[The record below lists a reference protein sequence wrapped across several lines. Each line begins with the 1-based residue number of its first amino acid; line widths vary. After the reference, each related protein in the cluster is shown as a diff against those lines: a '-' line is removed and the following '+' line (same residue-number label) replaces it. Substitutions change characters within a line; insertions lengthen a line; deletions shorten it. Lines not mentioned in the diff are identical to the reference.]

1 MLSCKKSSIQT
12 HIKERLKRKAA
23 IEMDIVTLRAYDKE
37 QHPVG
42 ETLSE
47 SVRVYRVRVLM
58 AALKYGVALAKIECF
73 RDLFEENA
81 LVLTSVPN
89 MRQLLP
95 FVLTQETT
103 RIKEAIWVG
112 LSQSS
117 LIAPHMCVK
126 RW

>member
-1 MLSCKKSSIQT
+1 MKG
-12 HIKERLKRKAA
+12 KERLKRKAD
-23 IEMDIVTLRAYDKE
+23 IEMDIVQALRAYDKE

-47 SVRVYRVRVLM
+47 SVRMYRVRVLM
-58 AALKYGVALAKIECF
+58 AVLKSGVALAKIECF

-89 MRQLLP
+89 MRQLLAV
-95 FVLTQETT
+95 VLTQETQGS
-103 RIKEAIWVG
+103 RKLYVVG

-117 LIAPHMCVK
+117 LMAPHMCVK
-126 RW
+126 GW

>member
-37 QHPVG
+37 QHPFG

-58 AALKYGVALAKIECF
+58 AVLKSGVALAKIKCF
-73 RDLFEENA
+73 GDLFEENA

-89 MRQLLP
+89 MRQLS
-95 FVLTQETT
+95 
-103 RIKEAIWVG
+103 G
-112 LSQSS
+112 
-117 LIAPHMCVK
+117 
-126 RW
+126 